1 MAEKK
6 KKRPPLTRACTE
18 VNENTLKALG
28 QCRHPSLYKKNN
40 TKPASGPETTVTSG
54 LRRIERARSS
64 VKGPR
69 PGMNDPYLDLGPSNL
84 SRHRSCPH
92 LLDDDDSGDDGG
104 VGGGA
109 VMPVDIDEYS
119 RPFGVDSMN
128 VDHKQQLGYPANLAS
143 GRTSSAEAARHDFK
157 LDHYY
162 SNQKVSDNYGDWPSN
177 EHGRQRENKKNFGEP
192 PFSAKV
198 HSSSSCMS
206 PTEGMFRFDRIS
218 TSVSDHFSDIDEPD
232 SDLLLEERVSD
243 SEDVEASSGREG
255 DSKCNQWL
263 QGLQL
268 SQTDRLKSRSHLRLP
283 PVWWTPFKPLPTSLC
298 LRLLLLTLTFL

>member
-1 MAEKK
+1 MSEKK

-28 QCRHPSLYKKNN
+28 QCRHPSLYKKNHA
-40 TKPASGPETTVTSG
+40 KPTSGPESALTTG

-64 VKGPR
+64 VKGHR
-69 PGMNDPYLDLGPSNL
+69 SAMNDPFLDLGPSNL
-84 SRHRSCPH
+84 ARHRSCPH
-92 LLDDDDSGDDGG
+92 LLDDDDSGDGGG
-104 VGGGA
+104 VGGGTA
-109 VMPVDIDEYS
+109 LSLDIEEYS
-119 RPFGVDSMN
+119 RPFDDDIRED
-128 VDHKQQLGYPANLAS
+128 DHKQPLGYPSDLATS
-143 GRTSSAEAARHDFK
+143 SRTSAAAAARHQFGMGR
-157 LDHYY
+157 DHY
-162 SNQKVSDNYGDWPSN
+162 SNQKASDTYGDWPGN
-177 EHGRQRENKKNFGEP
+177 EHRHQRENTKPFGEP

-198 HSSSSCMS
+198 HSSSSFMS

-243 SEDVEASSGREG
+243 SEDVDTSSSGREG

-283 PVWWTPFKPLPTSLC
+283 PV
-298 LRLLLLTLTFL
+298 

>member
-28 QCRHPSLYKKNN
+28 QCRHPSLYKKNH
-40 TKPASGPETTVTSG
+40 TKPASGPESAVTSG

-69 PGMNDPYLDLGPSNL
+69 PGMNDPYMDLGPSNL

-92 LLDDDDSGDDGG
+92 LLDEDDSGDGGGVDGG
-104 VGGGA
+104 AGIK
-109 VMPVDIDEYS
+109 VDIEEYR
-119 RPFGVDSMN
+119 RPFDSLDE
-128 VDHKQQLGYPANLAS
+128 DHKQQIGFTTALAPD
-143 GRTSSAEAARHDFK
+143 RTSAAAAARREFGMGRDPF
-157 LDHYY
+157 Y
-162 SNQKVSDNYGDWPSN
+162 SNQKVSDTYGDWPGDD
-177 EHGRQRENKKNFGEP
+177 HGRQRENKKPFGEP

-243 SEDVEASSGREG
+243 SEDVEVSSGREG

-283 PVWWTPFKPLPTSLC
+283 PV
-298 LRLLLLTLTFL
+298 